1 MALIGKIRKHMWLVV
16 VLLALALA
24 GFIIMDMTN
33 GNNGSGMG
41 SKTTIGKVAGEKI
54 DYMDFQRA
62 EEALYSGSGDVYGR
76 RNSLWS
82 YFVENAIINKIS
94 DATGIGVGA
103 DELNELEF
111 GTNLSPLIQ
120 SFYRDPQTGQVNR
133 EQLNEIKKAIDEGT
147 VTNPEF
153 ANRFNELRK
162 QVIKTQ
168 KQTKLNNMVAKA
180 IYTPT
185 WYAEAMNKLNNEAA
199 TFDYVKIPF
208 DKVTDEEIKLTD
220 ADFEAYIKD
229 HESKYINTEEVRNV
243 AYVVFDVKPTSE
255 DSTSLRDKMVKAAVE
270 FRTTPNDSLFAANNN
285 GYLNNTYAKKA
296 DLLGKMKD
304 TVTTLS
310 VGDVFGPFINENVY
324 TVAKLVGKKV
334 EADSAKASHILRSVA
349 NGDPVQMAAAQK
361 FIDSLKT
368 AISSGSTSFA
378 DAAKANSQDPG
389 SATKGGDLGSFAPG
403 AMVPQFNDA
412 VFGGQPG
419 SMYVVTTQFGVHLI
433 KVEKLIFKTN
443 EMKYKVAYI
452 GEPIIPSEGTQN
464 AVEDKV
470 LALLEKTKK
479 IEDLNKIATGDLKV
493 EVAGGLKKNDYV
505 FGTLGSGQISR
516 DIIKWAYEDDTNV
529 GDVSPS
535 LYTYADENL
544 YYTSKQVI
552 AALKSIDKAGP
563 ATVESVRSKIEA
575 LVKNKKKGEKIKSQI
590 SGTDLDQIATNF
602 GLTKGNAQNITF
614 GSAMIPD
621 GGQEPMVIGK
631 IFAANAGA
639 DVAPV
644 IGNSG
649 VYVAKLVSKTPA
661 STESGAFGQKM
672 QLTQG
677 ARMQVNYK
685 LMESLKK
692 ANKVEDNRFTFF

>member
-255 DSTSLRDKMVKAAVE
+255 DSTSLRDKMVKAAVD
-270 FRTTPNDSLFAANNN
+270 FRTAPNDSLFAANNN

-310 VGDVFGPFINENVY
+310 VGDVFGPFVNENVY

-368 AISSGSTSFA
+368 AISSGSISFA

-389 SATKGGDLGSFAPG
+389 SATKCGDLGSFAPG

-452 GEPIIPSEGTQN
+452 GEPIILSEGTQN

-505 FGTLGSGQISR
+505 FGTLGSGQTSR

-529 GDVSPS
+529 GDVSPT

>member
-1 MALIGKIRKHMWLVV
+1 
-16 VLLALALA
+16 
-24 GFIIMDMTN
+24 
-33 GNNGSGMG
+33 
-41 SKTTIGKVAGEKI
+41 
-54 DYMDFQRA
+54 
-62 EEALYSGSGDVYGR
+62 
-76 RNSLWS
+76 
-82 YFVENAIINKIS
+82 
-94 DATGIGVGA
+94 
-103 DELNELEF
+103 
-111 GTNLSPLIQ
+111 
-120 SFYRDPQTGQVNR
+120 
-133 EQLNEIKKAIDEGT
+133 
-147 VTNPEF
+147 
-153 ANRFNELRK
+153 
-162 QVIKTQ
+162 
-168 KQTKLNNMVAKA
+168 
-180 IYTPT
+180 
-185 WYAEAMNKLNNEAA
+185 
-199 TFDYVKIPF
+199 
-208 DKVTDEEIKLTD
+208 
-220 ADFEAYIKD
+220 
-229 HESKYINTEEVRNV
+229 
-243 AYVVFDVKPTSE
+243 
-255 DSTSLRDKMVKAAVE
+255 
-270 FRTTPNDSLFAANNN
+270 
-285 GYLNNTYAKKA
+285 
-296 DLLGKMKD
+296 
-304 TVTTLS
+304 
-310 VGDVFGPFINENVY
+310 
-324 TVAKLVGKKV
+324 
-334 EADSAKASHILRSVA
+334 
-349 NGDPVQMAAAQK
+349 
-361 FIDSLKT
+361 
-368 AISSGSTSFA
+368 
-378 DAAKANSQDPG
+378 
-389 SATKGGDLGSFAPG
+389 
-403 AMVPQFNDA
+403 
-412 VFGGQPG
+412 
-419 SMYVVTTQFGVHLI
+419 
-433 KVEKLIFKTN
+433 
-443 EMKYKVAYI
+443 
-452 GEPIIPSEGTQN
+452 
-464 AVEDKV
+464 
-470 LALLEKTKK
+470 
-479 IEDLNKIATGDLKV
+479 LKV